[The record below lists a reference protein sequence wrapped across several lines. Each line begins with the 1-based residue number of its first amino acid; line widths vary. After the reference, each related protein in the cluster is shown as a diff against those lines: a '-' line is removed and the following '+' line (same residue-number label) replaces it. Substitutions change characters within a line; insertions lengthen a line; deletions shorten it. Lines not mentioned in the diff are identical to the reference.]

1 MNREHV
7 EEFIA
12 QRFGRTEGY
21 YAQEWRERFA
31 GLDCESLIPWQM
43 DNQSRRVWGKVTGRK
58 YALVKHN
65 YDVNP
70 TFTVINLVTGTPEVG
85 VEQ

>member
-1 MNREHV
+1 MNRKHV
-7 EEFIA
+7 EEFLEA
-12 QRFGRTEGY
+12 RFPLRDESY
-21 YAQEWRERFA
+21 ELEWKIRFKL
-31 GLDCESLIPWQM
+31 LDCASLIPWQM

-65 YDVNP
+65 YGETP
-70 TFTVINLVTGTPEVG
+70 TFTVINLVTGTPEMG